1 MNNIQKIESVFMDAL
16 LLDEGEFSADMTRDA
31 VDSWD
36 SLGTVSIIVGLQK
49 KLGINVDQTESVKV
63 QSVQGFIDLL
73 EAAGIDISQ

>member
-1 MNNIQKIESVFMDAL
+1 MNNIQKIESVFIDAL

-49 KLGINVDQTESVKV
+49 ELGINVDQAEAVQV

-73 EAAGIDISQ
+73 EAAGVDISQ

>member
-49 KLGINVDQTESVKV
+49 ELGINVDQTEAVKV